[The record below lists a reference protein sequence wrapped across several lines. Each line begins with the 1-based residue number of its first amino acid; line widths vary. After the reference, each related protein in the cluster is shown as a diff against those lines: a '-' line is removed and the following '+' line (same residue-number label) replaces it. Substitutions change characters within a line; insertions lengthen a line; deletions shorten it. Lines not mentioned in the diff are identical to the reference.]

1 MSTDSSNNVFLAALE
16 AKLRNLDGLD
26 DKERKL
32 LIAAIAKPATD
43 FVSVSLKYSKFGST
57 TIQDIAKSA
66 VTVNFLNEQ
75 AIAKWESRL
84 GEVDFNIFSDK
95 ECNHA
100 VNDEYLRKTKYPR
113 TLFIKTKQ
121 IGFSEF
127 GAEDALSYA
136 GIGKIDLVDET
147 DSRFPQPAKIEDS
160 NEYLLHSVKDL
171 RLKHKLYDPLEE
183 GCEETR
189 REFISAVL
197 VLAASFAG
205 VKLAC
210 EEEVNGSI
218 GKGPVDWTA
227 HYENHRIFI
236 TEGKKDNITQGLY
249 QNLAQLTAAGE
260 GRGQKRSFCVDLPL
274 YGIATTYREWI
285 ILRLDPA
292 AAESRAG
299 IRLPTLSINERKHL
313 REDVQEVAA
322 QIAGL
327 LLNQKERIPENT
339 GTESK
344 KAKR

>member
-1 MSTDSSNNVFLAALE
+1 MEKQTV
-16 AKLRNLDGLD
+16 RNSYF
-26 DKERKL
+26 KAHKITFITERSL
-32 LIAAIAKPATD
+32 LIAAIAPPAAA
-43 FVSVSLKYSKFGST
+43 FVTVSLKYSKFGST

-75 AIAKWESRL
+75 ATAKWESRF
-84 GEVDFNIFSDK
+84 GEVEFNIFSDK
-95 ECNHA
+95 ECNH
-100 VNDEYLRKTKYPR
+100 VVHDEYLRNTNYPR
-113 TLFIKTKQ
+113 TLFIRTTQ
-121 IGFSEF
+121 LEFSEF

-136 GIGKIDLVDET
+136 GIENIELVDEA
-147 DSRFPQPAKIEDS
+147 DPRFPQPAKIEDREDS
-160 NEYLLHSVKDL
+160 NALLLHAVKDL
-171 RLKHKLYDPLEE
+171 GLKHKLYDPLEE

-197 VLAASFAG
+197 VLAATFAG
-205 VKLAC
+205 AKLAC
-210 EEEVNGSI
+210 EEQVNGSI

-227 HYENHRIFI
+227 HYKNHRICI

-260 GRGQKRSFCVDLPL
+260 DRVQKRSFCVDLPL
-274 YGIATTYREWI
+274 YGIATTHREWI

-322 QIAGL
+322 QVAGL
-327 LLNQKERIPENT
+327 LLDQKEKIDHNS
-339 GTESK
+339 GTDLK

>member
-1 MSTDSSNNVFLAALE
+1 ME
-16 AKLRNLDGLD
+16 AKLRNLAGLD
-26 DKERKL
+26 DKERSL
-32 LIAAIAKPATD
+32 LIAAIARTPVTD
-43 FVSVSLKYSKFGST
+43 FVTVSLKYIKFGSTT

-75 AIAKWESRL
+75 AIAKWESTTRL
-84 GEVDFNIFSDK
+84 GEVEFNIFSDK

-100 VNDEYLRKTKYPR
+100 VNDEYLRNTKYPR
-113 TLFIKTKQ
+113 TFFIKTKQ

-127 GAEDALSYA
+127 GAEDALRYA

-147 DSRFPQPAKIEDS
+147 DLRFPQPAKIEDS
-160 NEYLLHSVKDL
+160 NEYLLHAVKDL

-210 EEEVNGSI
+210 EEELNGSI
-218 GKGPVDWTA
+218 GKGPVDWTVQ
-227 HYENHRIFI
+227 YENHRICI
-236 TEGKKDNITQGLY
+236 TEGKRDNITEGLY
-249 QNLAQLTAAGE
+249 QNLAQLTAVGE
-260 GRGQKRSFCVDLPL
+260 GRGQKHSFWVDSPL

-299 IRLPTLSINERKHL
+299 IRLPTLFINERKHL

-322 QIAGL
+322 RIAGL
-327 LLNQKERIPENT
+327 FLDQKERIHENT